1 MSFLF
6 LHAQTINHHST
17 TNGATFKDVIFCPV
31 KALHHFFK
39 KWSHEGLRNPIPPPP
54 PNPATTSS
62 EKILNFSL
70 SFAQGKKLPESF
82 SFCFLVQTEATGV

>member
-17 TNGATFKDVIFCPV
+17 TNGATFKAVIFCYV
-31 KALHHFFK
+31 KALHHLK
-39 KWSHEGLRNPIPPPP
+39 KKRSNKGLSNPIPATPP
-54 PNPATTSS
+54 

-70 SFAQGKKLPESF
+70 SFAQGKKLPESISLLF
-82 SFCFLVQTEATGV
+82 SCAN